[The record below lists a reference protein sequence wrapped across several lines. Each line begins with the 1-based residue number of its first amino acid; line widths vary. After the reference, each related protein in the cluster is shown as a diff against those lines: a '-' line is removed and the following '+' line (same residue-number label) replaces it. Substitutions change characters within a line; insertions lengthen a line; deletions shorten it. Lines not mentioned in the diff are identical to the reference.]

1 MYKKI
6 YESLL
11 NIDIKNLGEKRIKYL
26 NRLGIESLYDLIYYF
41 PRAYDD
47 RTNIKKIGELRGDE
61 YVVIKGNLINISSL
75 PTRSGMKMV
84 KAKIGDGT
92 GFLDIIWFQRPYL
105 IKSMKMGEEYIFV
118 GQVKRGYNFQMVNP
132 EFKLYKGQEKKGE
145 ILPIYSSSKELN
157 QNSLRKILES
167 AVNNYIE
174 FFEENI
180 PFEILKKYKI
190 LDRKIA
196 LKKIHFPD
204 NAKDI
209 EEAKRRF
216 AIEELLILEMGILEK
231 KYQFLIENK
240 GKYSLEQKKE
250 KVKKYIELLPFEL
263 TKAQKKVITEIY
275 KELNSGKIVNYLVQG
290 DVGSGKTIVAML
302 LLVYMIENGYQGALL
317 APTEILATQHFK
329 SMQEF
334 FDKIDIKVE
343 LLTSSVKGK
352 KREKILEELSKGEID
367 LLIGTHAIIEESVV
381 FKNLGLIVIDEQH
394 RFGVLQRKKL
404 RDKGVIAN
412 LIVMSATPIP
422 RSLALS
428 IYGDLDVAIIGELP
442 PGRKPIKTKWLSEK
456 IDEEKMYKFIKK
468 KISEGRQAYFVAPLI
483 EESEKMSLKSVE
495 ELYEE
500 VCSEFKDLK
509 IGLLHGKMKNT
520 EKDSVMKLFKDGE
533 INILVSTL
541 VIEVGVN
548 VPNATVMVISNAER
562 FGLSTL
568 HQLRG
573 RVGRGSE
580 QSYCFLISRTE
591 NDNSISRMKI
601 LEETEDG
608 FKIAEEDLRLR
619 KAGEIFGV
627 KQSGLS
633 DLKFVDIVHN
643 VKTIKMVK
651 EECEEYLKKNSGKI
665 ENKILKEDI
674 FKKFDHIK

>member
-633 DLKFVDIVHN
+633 DLKFVDIVHD